1 MEVLDAC
8 GPLLNIP
15 GRGLTRRRLTSI
27 FLPYLSNFIY
37 PMATQVILT
46 EAISSLGAEAD
57 IVKVRPGY
65 ARNFLI
71 PQGKALEVNSS
82 SLRRVNQLKTKRAER
97 EARELNEAES
107 LASQINKLRLSM
119 KLETGINGKA
129 FGSITA
135 HDLLELVTAALE
147 GVTLPRHAIIL
158 ERPIKESG
166 AKKIS
171 VQLHPEVTAT
181 LHLAVVSTS
190 QADGS
195 DEEEIIIIEETA

>member
-1 MEVLDAC
+1 
-8 GPLLNIP
+8 
-15 GRGLTRRRLTSI
+15 
-27 FLPYLSNFIY
+27 
-37 PMATQVILT
+37 MATQVILT